1 MRKRLCFQSYLCLSD
16 ADASGAHSLA
26 QNGRLRQLRSRHTPE
41 CGTGRADLGIHI
53 IMNGQDLSSQ
63 RVLPNF
69 EPTI

>member
-1 MRKRLCFQSYLCLSD
+1 
-16 ADASGAHSLA
+16 
-26 QNGRLRQLRSRHTPE
+26 LRSRHTPE